1 MTHEE
6 ALDLVHAG
14 HDGPLDERAR
24 AGLEAHLAGCE
35 RCRGVAAI
43 YGTVHEALREE
54 TAHLATDEIVAY
66 VTDRDARAP
75 DERERVEAHAATCAS
90 CRDQIARVEQ
100 VHDSV
105 KADPGG
111 RGTSR
116 PSARRPWYAG
126 PWLAAAAA
134 LFAVALLY
142 PAYLG
147 VYRFP
152 SAARQAESAQNE
164 LESLRGWSGPAKLEL
179 ITAGLRDL
187 SDAPVVE
194 IGPGQP
200 FVILGVQVVVTGDV
214 PDDARIRFEV
224 LDPARGTVAS
234 MQLTARETREQVRSE
249 GFVTWLVPSGNLEA
263 GEHRIRVG
271 RPDGAILL
279 EVPVTVRRTDDR
291 LSEPR

>member
-6 ALDLVHAG
+6 AIDLVHAG
-14 HDGPLDERAR
+14 YDRPLDESAR
-24 AGLEAHLAGCE
+24 GELEAHLAGCE
-35 RCRGVAAI
+35 RCRGVVATYGAI
-43 YGTVHEALREE
+43 HEALREE
-54 TAHLATDEIVAY
+54 TVHLATDEIVAY
-66 VTDRDARAP
+66 VTDREVRAP
-75 DERERVEAHAATCAS
+75 DERERVEAHAVTCAN

-100 VHDSV
+100 VHESVQADSS
-105 KADPGG
+105 G
-111 RGTSR
+111 RETSR

-147 VYRFP
+147 VYRLP
-152 SAARQAESAQNE
+152 SAARQAESAQDE
-164 LESLRGWSGPAKLEL
+164 LESLRGWSGPANLEL
-179 ITAGLRDL
+179 ITSGLRDL
-187 SDAPVVE
+187 GDAPVVE

-224 LDPARGTVAS
+224 LDPVMGAVSS

-249 GFVTWLVPSGNLEA
+249 GFVTWLVPSSNLKT
-263 GEHRIRVG
+263 GEHRVRVG
-271 RPDGAILL
+271 GSDGAILL
-279 EVPVTVRRTDDR
+279 EVPVTVRRTGG
-291 LSEPR
+291 